1 MSQAQHTLQPEF
13 WTAKAS
19 AGHSVVFD
27 GTHIEVAEAMP
38 ADCQV
43 LVS

>member
-19 AGHSVVFD
+19 AGDSVVFD